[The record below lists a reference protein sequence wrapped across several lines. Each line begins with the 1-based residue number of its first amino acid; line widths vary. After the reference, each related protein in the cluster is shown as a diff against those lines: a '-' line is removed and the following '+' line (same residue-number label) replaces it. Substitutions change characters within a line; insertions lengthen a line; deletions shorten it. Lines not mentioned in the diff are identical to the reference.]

1 MIEKKK
7 IVRRIVRYMSLIHSS
22 PSEIII
28 KFQDQEKEISSLNN
42 EQLLS
47 LEKEIALEINR
58 RGLVN
63 NKKKKFR
70 SDHYVNKW
78 DVWVKNTENRQINWS
93 WGKRKKGWQLAL
105 TVRDENGYIEVFSRW
120 GKTKKITQRILAQ
133 NAWMAFVEPPEDEN
147 ENEPCFEEEEFY
159 EVYYDFIVSD
169 EDDDE

>member
-1 MIEKKK
+1 
-7 IVRRIVRYMSLIHSS
+7 MS
-22 PSEIII
+22 EII
-28 KFQDQEKEISSLNN
+28 KFQDQKKEISSLNN

-47 LEKEIALEINR
+47 LEKEIASEIKR

-78 DVWVKNTENRQINWS
+78 DVWVKNDENRLLNWN

-105 TVRDENGYIEVFSRW
+105 TVRDENGYMEVFSRW

-133 NAWMAFVEPPEDEN
+133 NAWIAFVEPPEDDDN
-147 ENEPCFEEEEFY
+147 ENVPYLEEEEFY

-169 EDDDE
+169 EDDNSDEK